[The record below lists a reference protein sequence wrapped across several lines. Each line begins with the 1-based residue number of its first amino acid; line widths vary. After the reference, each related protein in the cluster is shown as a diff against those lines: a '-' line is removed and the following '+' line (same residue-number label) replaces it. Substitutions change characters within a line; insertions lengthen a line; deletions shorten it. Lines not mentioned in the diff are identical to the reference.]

1 MKVKQIANEGIFQDL
16 ATIGRAEQDRMA
28 QSRSAMMGKA
38 GAAIKGALGKIPGA
52 SAVQQTAAAI
62 KKAAQDTTIQ
72 QLADKLAAA
81 WDTEAKKINAGKT
94 AGQVMDADE
103 YKKRAA
109 AWLEQAM
116 QGQVAVDERNMDRY
130 ITQPAIEQMREYLAK
145 HFLPAY
151 KVSKTAVAPE
161 IPNGYNVMVR
171 GGTAGTTQIPDEIYT
186 WANGRWTSAS
196 GQQVI
201 AGTPLHNSLSQD
213 AAGKIKSTTV
223 SQAI

>member
-1 MKVKQIANEGIFQDL
+1 MKLNDVIKEGIFQDL

-28 QSRSAMMGKA
+28 QSRGAMMGRA
-38 GAAIKGALGKIPGA
+38 GDAIKGALGKIPGV
-52 SAVQQTAAAI
+52 SAIQQKAAAI
-62 KKAAQDTTIQ
+62 KQAAQDVAIQ
-72 QLADKLAAA
+72 QMADRLAAA
-81 WDTEAKKINAGKT
+81 WESEAKKINAAKT
-94 AGQVMDADE
+94 AGQVMDAAE

-109 AWLEQAM
+109 AWLEQVM
-116 QGQVAVDERNMDRY
+116 QGQVAVDERNMDKY

-151 KVSKTAVAPE
+151 KVSKQTAAPE
-161 IPNGYNVMVR
+161 IPNGYNVLVR
-171 GGTAGTTQIPDEIYT
+171 GGTAGSVKVPDEIYT

-201 AGTPLHNSLSQD
+201 GGSPLHNSLTQD
-213 AAGKIKSTTV
+213 AMSKVKSTTT

>member
-1 MKVKQIANEGIFQDL
+1 MKLKEVTNEGIFQDL

-28 QSRSAMMGKA
+28 QSTGSMMGRA
-38 GAAIKGALGKIPGA
+38 GDAVRNALGKIPGV
-52 SAVQQTAAAI
+52 SALQQKADAI
-62 KKAAQDTTIQ
+62 KQAAQDVSIQ
-72 QLADKLAAA
+72 QMADRLAVA
-81 WDTEAKKINAGKT
+81 WETEAKKINAAKT

-109 AWLEQAM
+109 AWLEQVM
-116 QGQVAVDERNMDRY
+116 QGQVAVDERNMDKY

-151 KVSKTAVAPE
+151 KVSKQAVAPE
-161 IPNGYNVMVR
+161 IPNGYNVLVR
-171 GGTAGTTQIPDEIYT
+171 GGTAGTTKVPDEIYT
-186 WANGRWTSAS
+186 WGNGRWTSAS

-201 AGTPLHNSLSQD
+201 AGSPLHNSLTQD
-213 AAGKIKSTTV
+213 AMSKVKSTTV

>member
-1 MKVKQIANEGIFQDL
+1 MKLKEITNEGIIQDL

-28 QSRSAMMGKA
+28 QSGSNMMSRA
-38 GAAIKGALGKIPGA
+38 GAAVKNALGRIPGV
-52 SAVQQTAAAI
+52 SAIQQKADAL
-62 KKAAQDTTIQ
+62 KQAAQDVGIQ
-72 QLADKLAAA
+72 QMADKLAAT
-81 WDTEAKKINAGKT
+81 WDQEAKKINAAKT

-109 AWLEQAM
+109 AWLEQVM

-130 ITQPAIEQMREYLAK
+130 ITQPAVEQMREYLAK

-151 KVSKTAVAPE
+151 KVSKQTAAPE
-161 IPNGYNVMVR
+161 IPNGYNVLVK
-171 GGTAGTTQIPDEIYT
+171 GGTAGNTQIPDEIYT

-213 AAGKIKSTTV
+213 ATSKIKSTTV